1 VTVVS
6 TSTSRQSLTH
16 RSCQQTHKCHV
27 QQQRCWCS
35 TGAKLPS
42 HYDMTE
48 VCFVIILILTH
59 RISCL
64 MAGQTPKAS
73 GYTSDIESGKEKFLA
88 AQHSPTE
95 RDYVARYGQKAYRT
109 VSGGEAGSMPQP
121 LTPGHT
127 ATVKIKALTE
137 QEAAAPGG
145 AFCLLLLAFQPSA
158 GHLHACSSS
167 GPLLPIACDQV
178 YIALCLV
185 MENLLAASCIC
196 PLPVTFV
203 VHCDQMAASKQQES
217 WKPDTSLVYSTFYSI
232 DATQSLQ
239 LFHPHLCIV

>member
-1 VTVVS
+1 
-6 TSTSRQSLTH
+6 
-16 RSCQQTHKCHV
+16 
-27 QQQRCWCS
+27 
-35 TGAKLPS
+35 
-42 HYDMTE
+42 
-48 VCFVIILILTH
+48 
-59 RISCL
+59 

-145 AFCLLLLAFQPSA
+145 ALSLLLLAFQPACLSAFLPFSLLAFQPSA
-158 GHLHACSSS
+158 GHLHACLLS
-167 GPLLPIACDQV
+167 GLLLPIACDQV
-178 YIALCLV
+178 HIALCLV
-185 MENLLAASCIC
+185 MGHLLAASCIS
-196 PLPVTFV
+196 PLLATFLIRY
-203 VHCDQMAASKQQES
+203 D
-217 WKPDTSLVYSTFYSI
+217 
-232 DATQSLQ
+232 
-239 LFHPHLCIV
+239 

>member
-1 VTVVS
+1 
-6 TSTSRQSLTH
+6 
-16 RSCQQTHKCHV
+16 
-27 QQQRCWCS
+27 
-35 TGAKLPS
+35 
-42 HYDMTE
+42 
-48 VCFVIILILTH
+48 
-59 RISCL
+59 

-145 AFCLLLLAFQPSA
+145 ALSLLLLAFQPYA
-158 GHLHACSSS
+158 GHLHACLSS

-178 YIALCLV
+178 HTALCLV
-185 MENLLAASCIC
+185 MENLLAASRMC
-196 PLPVTFV
+196 PLLATSV
-203 VHCDQMAASKQQES
+203 VHRHQMAACEQQEF
-217 WKPDTSLVYSTFYSI
+217 WKPDASLVYSTLYSI
-232 DATQSLQ
+232 RVTQSLQ
-239 LFHPHLCIV
+239 LFQPQLFNYDACICCARYTRVCAL

>member
-1 VTVVS
+1 
-6 TSTSRQSLTH
+6 
-16 RSCQQTHKCHV
+16 
-27 QQQRCWCS
+27 
-35 TGAKLPS
+35 
-42 HYDMTE
+42 MTKM
-48 VCFVIILILTH
+48 CFVSLLILTH
-59 RISCL
+59 TLSCW

-145 AFCLLLLAFQPSA
+145 ALSLLLLAFQPFGS
-158 GHLHACSSS
+158 
-167 GPLLPIACDQV
+167 P
-178 YIALCLV
+178 
-185 MENLLAASCIC
+185 SC
-196 PLPVTFV
+196 LPVGPCCQLPATKCTSRCPFFGMFYTFILLTFIV
-203 VHCDQMAASKQQES
+203 TRDYWLHC
-217 WKPDTSLVYSTFYSI
+217 
-232 DATQSLQ
+232 
-239 LFHPHLCIV
+239 

>member
-1 VTVVS
+1 
-6 TSTSRQSLTH
+6 
-16 RSCQQTHKCHV
+16 
-27 QQQRCWCS
+27 
-35 TGAKLPS
+35 
-42 HYDMTE
+42 
-48 VCFVIILILTH
+48 
-59 RISCL
+59 

-145 AFCLLLLAFQPSA
+145 AFSLLLLAFQPSCLSAFLPFSLLAFQPSA
-158 GHLHACSSS
+158 GHLHACLSS

-178 YIALCLV
+178 HIAPCLV
-185 MENLLAASCIC
+185 MGNLLAASCSCTPPAI
-196 PLPVTFV
+196 L
-203 VHCDQMAASKQQES
+203 A
-217 WKPDTSLVYSTFYSI
+217 VYH
-232 DATQSLQ
+232 D
-239 LFHPHLCIV
+239 

>member
-1 VTVVS
+1 
-6 TSTSRQSLTH
+6 
-16 RSCQQTHKCHV
+16 
-27 QQQRCWCS
+27 
-35 TGAKLPS
+35 
-42 HYDMTE
+42 
-48 VCFVIILILTH
+48 
-59 RISCL
+59 

-145 AFCLLLLAFQPSA
+145 AFSLLLLAFQPSCLSA
-158 GHLHACSSS
+158 F
-167 GPLLPIACDQV
+167 LPFS
-178 YIALCLV
+178 
-185 MENLLAASCIC
+185 LLAFQPSCLSAF
-196 PLPVTFV
+196 LPFSLLLVTFMPAC
-203 VHCDQMAASKQQES
+203 H
-217 WKPDTSLVYSTFYSI
+217 PDPCCQLPATRCTSRR
-232 DATQSLQ
+232 A
-239 LFHPHLCIV
+239 

>member
-1 VTVVS
+1 
-6 TSTSRQSLTH
+6 
-16 RSCQQTHKCHV
+16 
-27 QQQRCWCS
+27 
-35 TGAKLPS
+35 
-42 HYDMTE
+42 
-48 VCFVIILILTH
+48 
-59 RISCL
+59 

-145 AFCLLLLAFQPSA
+145 AFSLLLLAFQPSCLSA
-158 GHLHACSSS
+158 F
-167 GPLLPIACDQV
+167 LPFS
-178 YIALCLV
+178 
-185 MENLLAASCIC
+185 LLAFQPSCLSAFC
-196 PLPVTFV
+196 WSPSCLPVIRTPV
-203 VHCDQMAASKQQES
+203 ANCLRPGAHRAVPSHG
-217 WKPDTSLVYSTFYSI
+217 KPLGCLMQLHSTRN
-232 DATQSLQ
+232 LGCV
-239 LFHPHLCIV
+239 P